1 MRTLKESI
9 LADNAIKE
17 SILSDMEDTISMG
30 DDRVENIFREFEE
43 LKQLVTKVKNFDG
56 AKYAHHNKILTIR
69 CPALLDFLGYDN
81 THITFYIA
89 VRGTVFHDG
98 WGLKIGLCNEEDG
111 VLKRSTDFISLP
123 ANKYKN
129 FRNVV
134 TDYIK
139 PIVSD
144 INTFK
149 KILNK
154 LIHKV

>member
-1 MRTLKESI
+1 MKTLKESI
-9 LADNAIKE
+9 LADNVIKE

-30 DDRVENIFREFEE
+30 DDYIEKVFREFEE
-43 LKQLVTKVKNFDG
+43 IKQLVTKVKNFDG
-56 AKYAHHNKILTIR
+56 AKYSWHDKRLTIR
-69 CPALLDFLGYDN
+69 CPALLEFLGYDN
-81 THITFYIA
+81 KCITFFIG
-89 VRGTVFHDG
+89 VRGTVFHNA
-98 WGLKIGLCNEEDG
+98 WGLKIGLRDDEDG
-111 VLKRSTDFISLP
+111 IIKYSTDFVSLP
-123 ANKYKN
+123 SNEYKN

-134 TDYIK
+134 FDYIK